1 MTAELTVVS
10 GQKSGTL
17 VRISRFPFT
26 VGRSDADFCLADPGV
41 WDTHF
46 RIDLSPG
53 HRFFLRAEEGRIVTI
68 DGTDALANN
77 IPDGATIG
85 CGAAYLRF
93 QLSPT
98 APRDLRI
105 QGFAV
110 WAVLG
115 LVVLLE
121 LGISIAGIR

>member
-17 VRISRFPFT
+17 VRMSHFPFT
-26 VGRSDADFCLADPGV
+26 VGRSDADLCLADPGV

-46 RIDLSPG
+46 RIELSPG
-53 HRFFLRAEEGRIVTI
+53 HRFFLRAGEGRIVTI
-68 DGTDALANN
+68 DGVDAPAQN
-77 IPDGATIG
+77 IPDGATIA
-85 CGAAYLRF
+85 CGSVYLRF

-105 QGFAV
+105 QGLAV
-110 WAVLG
+110 WVVLG
-115 LVVLLE
+115 LMVLIE
-121 LGISIAGIR
+121 LGILIAGIR

>member
-10 GQKSGTL
+10 GQKPGTR

-26 VGRSDADFCLADPGV
+26 VGRSNADFCLADPGV

-46 RIDLSPG
+46 KIELSPG
-53 HRFFLRAEEGRIVTI
+53 HRFFLRAGDGRIVTI
-68 DGTDALANN
+68 GGVDAPAKN

-85 CGAAYLRF
+85 CGSAYLRF
-93 QLSPT
+93 QLAPT

-105 QGFAV
+105 QGLAV

-115 LVVLLE
+115 LIVLFE
-121 LGISIAGIR
+121 LGILVAGTR

>member
-10 GQKSGTL
+10 GQKSGTR
-17 VRISRFPFT
+17 VRMSRFPFT
-26 VGRSDADFCLADPGV
+26 VGRSDADLCLADPGV

-46 RIDLSPG
+46 KIELSPG
-53 HRFFLRAEEGRIVTI
+53 NRFFLRVEEGRIVKI
-68 DGTDALANN
+68 DGADAPAKNF
-77 IPDGATIG
+77 PDGATIG
-85 CGAAYLRF
+85 CGSAYLRF

-121 LGISIAGIR
+121 LGISIAAIR

>member
-10 GQKSGTL
+10 GQKAGTM
-17 VRISRFPFT
+17 VRMSRFPFT
-26 VGRSDADFCLADPGV
+26 VGRLGSDFPLSDLGV
-41 WDTHF
+41 WDTHL
-46 RIDLSPG
+46 RIELSPK
-53 HRFFLRAEEGRIVTI
+53 HRFILSATEGRIVTI
-68 DGTDALANN
+68 DGVNALEEP

-85 CGAAYLRF
+85 CGSAYLRF

-98 APRDLRI
+98 APRDFRI
-105 QGFAV
+105 RGLAV

-121 LGISIAGIR
+121 LGLSIAGFR